1 MENAITTLLASQQL
15 AATQQERLAGLQL
28 HEQVCCYLPRLPTL
42 AAALLLRPSEDSIA
56 AMRLRLPVRRCRP
69 AAAAAQGRRGAR
81 ERGGCH

>member
-56 AMRLRLPVRRCRP
+56 AMRLRLP
-69 AAAAAQGRRGAR
+69 AAAQGRRGAR